1 MEKISPT
8 KNISY
13 RELTDD
19 IITLSKHEKSS
30 HNFYKKIKSLKNIKF
45 KIRAPEKLWT
55 ALFFLFK
62 NPSNETSINTLFEF
76 TENNTTLDLS
86 IPEILL
92 ISASLMRASAFDL
105 ALSFRDSAQKL
116 ALEAP
121 INSIFSNENLFAYHI
136 ASLYEKGDYNRIES
150 TIIESKKSNLMSDKY
165 YRKEEQIRGI
175 FSKTSKKKSC
185 EFSDFIRNKSIAVVS
200 PAHSLK
206 LDGDEIDSYDLVV
219 KCNHRINS
227 SREAAIKGKRCD
239 ISYYSTAIANYIE
252 EYSIDIDNLI
262 SWQVYKSE
270 SFINSKYSLHPRKRS
285 TTYFDYIFFTGSL
298 TAIPNLLIDL
308 ITHGAGKIKVFHADL
323 MTTYKRTLDY
333 DPIKG
338 SNGLEKFNNS
348 IRDFSHHDPFTQ
360 FNLIK
365 ALKDNKLIDTDR
377 ELEKIISSGI
387 KEFSRTLNES
397 YAIKNHQWTK
407 L

>member
-19 IITLSKHEKSS
+19 IITLSKHEKSP

-45 KIRAPEKLWT
+45 KVRAPEKLWT

-200 PAHSLK
+200 PAHSDK
-206 LDGDEIDSYDLVV
+206 LDGTEIDSYDIVV
-219 KCNHRINS
+219 KCNHRKNIES
-227 SREAAIKGKRCD
+227 SVDVKGRRCD
-239 ISYYSTAIANYIE
+239 ISYYSTAIANYI
-252 EYSIDIDNLI
+252 IDN
-262 SWQVYKSE
+262 
-270 SFINSKYSLHPRKRS
+270 SLHISDLPSWHVFKSDTFVKSDNLFLPNKRS
-285 TTYFDYIFFTGSL
+285 TEYFDYLFFNGAL
-298 TAIPNLLIDL
+298 TAIPNLLLDL
-308 ITHGAGKIKVFHADL
+308 LINGAGNIKVFHSDL
-323 MTTYKRTLDY
+323 MTTYRRTTGY
-333 DPIKG
+333 DPVKG
-338 SNGLEKFNNS
+338 SDGLEKLNNS

-360 FNLIK
+360 FFMMRSL
-365 ALKDNKLIDTDR
+365 NKR
-377 ELEKIISSGI
+377 KIIYTDEGLGAILSGDT
-387 KEFSRTLNES
+387 KQFSFMLNKTYRT
-397 YAIKNHQWTK
+397 I
-407 L
+407 